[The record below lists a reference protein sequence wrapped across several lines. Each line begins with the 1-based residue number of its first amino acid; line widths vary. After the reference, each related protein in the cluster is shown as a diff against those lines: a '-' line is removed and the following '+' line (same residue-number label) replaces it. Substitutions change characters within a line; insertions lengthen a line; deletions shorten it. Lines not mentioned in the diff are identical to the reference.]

1 MKKKHKA
8 CEVELLPLTSE
19 LCEPVYRIA
28 AKSLPDHW
36 SLQSVRDILLYDN
49 NIFCVAV
56 KREANDVVGFAGI
69 MTIVDEAELLNIAV
83 LPEHRENG
91 IGQMLLERM
100 FAEAGK
106 QGAGRMLLE
115 VRKSNRSARH
125 LYEKNGFTPFAER
138 KGYYNHPKE
147 DAVLMEKR
155 L

>member
-1 MKKKHKA
+1 MKKKRKT

-19 LCEPVYRIA
+19 FCEPVYGIA
-28 AKSLPDHW
+28 AQSLPEHW

-49 NIFCVAV
+49 NIFYVAMH
-56 KREANDVVGFAGI
+56 KETNLVVGFAGI

-83 LPEHRENG
+83 LPEYRENG
-91 IGQMLLERM
+91 IAQMLLERM
-100 FAEAGK
+100 FEKAEEH
-106 QGAGRMLLE
+106 GAGRMLLE
-115 VRKSNRSARH
+115 VRKSNHPARH